1 MLKDVVFYFSGQH
14 RSLWKITRKHIQVYC
29 TSLPLMSST
38 IRKSSFTYQR
48 RKIPVYFGSF
58 WTPRQRQAYNLH
70 EIAYR
75 ACFKPALPRYFI
87 EQYTVAGDVVYDP
100 FSGRG
105 TTVIEAAI
113 LGRNI
118 VANDVNPL
126 SRILAQGRLA
136 LPDLTQLTDRLDR
149 IAEVKPIAERHN
161 LSMFYHKKTLFE
173 LLQLRQWLQNRKA
186 TGEEDALDH
195 WIRMV
200 ATNRL
205 AGHSPGFFSVY
216 TLPPNQAVS
225 RERQKLINAQRNQ
238 KPEYRDVKALIL
250 KKSKSMLKDLD
261 QPVKNNIESVRK
273 KALFIE
279 GDAAKTK
286 KIKSNSVA
294 LTVTSPPFLDIVQ
307 YAKDNW
313 LRCWFNDIPVDEI
326 AKGITMSK
334 TVEDWMEK
342 MQTVFHELFRVT
354 KPGGHLAFETGE
366 IHYGKTRLEHY
377 VVQMGIQAGFHCDKI
392 LINEQTFTKTANI
405 WGVRNNTHGTNS
417 HRIVVFSK
425 PL

>member
-1 MLKDVVFYFSGQH
+1 MPSQ
-14 RSLWKITRKHIQVYC
+14 T
-29 TSLPLMSST
+29 
-38 IRKSSFTYQR
+38 RKSSFTYLQQ
-48 RKIPVYFGSF
+48 KIPVYYGSF
-58 WTPRQRQAYNLH
+58 WTPRQRQAHNLH

-87 EQYTVAGDVVYDP
+87 EKYTAPGDVVYDP

-113 LGRNI
+113 LGRHI
-118 VANDVNPL
+118 IANDVNPI
-126 SRILAQGRLA
+126 SRILAQGRMA
-136 LPDLTQLTDRLDR
+136 IPDLDKLSERLDVIR
-149 IAEVKPIAERHN
+149 QLQPVAERHQ
-161 LSMFYHKKTLFE
+161 LSMFYHRQTLHE
-173 LLQLRQWLQNRKA
+173 LLRLRQWLQKRKA
-186 TGEEDALDH
+186 GGEEDALDH

-225 RERQKLINAQRNQ
+225 RERQKLINAKRNQ

-250 KKSKSMLKDLD
+250 KKSKAMLKDLD
-261 QPVKNNIESVRK
+261 DQARAHIEAAGR

-286 KIKSNSVA
+286 KIKANSVT

-313 LRCWFNDIPVDEI
+313 LRCWFNDIPVEEI
-326 AKGITMSK
+326 AQGITMSK
-334 TVEDWMEK
+334 TVDDWMHK
-342 MQTVFHELFRVT
+342 MQTVFHELYRVT
-354 KPGGHLAFETGE
+354 KPGGHVAFETGE
-366 IHYGKTRLEHY
+366 IHYGKTRLEHS
-377 VVQMGIQAGFHCDKI
+377 VVHMGIQAGFYCDKI

-425 PL
+425 PE